1 MKITPIGVIH
11 SPHRQATGTPV
22 QPAFAK
28 GIEGTVEL
36 FPEFAPGLKD
46 LDGFERIWLVYW
58 FDRASPAQL
67 EVTPYLDT
75 QTRGLFA
82 TRSPCRPTPIGI
94 SSVRI
99 SRLEGNVIHVLDL
112 DMLDG
117 TPLLDIKPY
126 VPAFDSFA
134 AERIGW
140 FGTVKEITVTADDR
154 FEAK

>member
-11 SPHRQATGTPV
+11 SPHKQATGTPV
-22 QPAFAK
+22 QPAFAQ
-28 GIEGTVEL
+28 GVQGTVEL
-36 FPEFAPGLKD
+36 LPEYGPGLKD

-58 FDRASPAQL
+58 FDRASEAQL

-82 TRSPCRPTPIGI
+82 TRSPCRPNPIGI
-94 SSVRI
+94 SCVRV
-99 SRLEGNVIHVLDL
+99 SRIEENVIHILDL

-126 VPAFDSFA
+126 VPAFDAFV

-140 FGTVKEITVTADDR
+140 FGSVKGISVTADAR

>member
-1 MKITPIGVIH
+1 MKIIPIGVIH
-11 SPHRQATGTPV
+11 TPHKQATGTPL
-22 QPAFAK
+22 QPVFAQ
-28 GIEGTVEL
+28 GTQGTVEL
-36 FPEFAPGLKD
+36 FPKFAPGFKD

-58 FDRASPAQL
+58 FDRASEAQL

-82 TRSPCRPTPIGI
+82 TRSPCRPNPIGI

-99 SRLEGNVIHVLDL
+99 SRIEDNVIHILDA

-117 TPLLDIKPY
+117 TPLIDIKPY
-126 VPAFDSFA
+126 VPAFDAHA
-134 AERIGW
+134 AEHIGW
-140 FGTVKEITVTADDR
+140 FSTVKGITVTADDR